1 MNRFMRF
8 LAKFGVTKPAT
19 TGCGKCGKDESCK
32 TTDGRRPETSMRYQT
47 TDSLKPPASAN
58 NQLPA
63 KDSVNYQNAD
73 GYGVMP
79 PLQMMLVSGI
89 FNADQWPVPTHNE
102 INEASQ
108 NKGCELN
115 DHSHHSPSCDSPA
128 SHDSSPSC
136 NSPASYD
143 SSPSYDSG
151 SSFDSSSGCDS
162 SF

>member
-8 LAKFGVTKPAT
+8 LAKLGVTKPAT

-47 TDSLKPPASAN
+47 TDSPKPPASAN
-58 NQLPA
+58 NQPPA

-79 PLQMMLVSGI
+79 PLQMMLVNGML
-89 FNADQWPVPTHNE
+89 NADQWPVPTQNE

-128 SHDSSPSC
+128 SCDSGSSYGSGSSC
-136 NSPASYD
+136 D
-143 SSPSYDSG
+143 SSPSYDS
-151 SSFDSSSGCDS
+151 SPS
-162 SF
+162 